1 MLLKQD
7 KCDKLT
13 YKVFDNRTAMG
24 EAAAKDVADAVKKL
38 LSEKDEINMIFA
50 AAPSQNDFINAFIAD
65 KTVDFTRI
73 NAYHMDEYIGL
84 DGNAPQAFGRF
95 LRDRLFSKVPFKS
108 VNYINGNAE
117 DIDVECVRYGE
128 LLKKNKCDIVCMGIG
143 ENGHIAFND
152 PAFAK
157 FDDPKAVKTVELDQI
172 CRNQQVNDGCFD
184 SIDKVPTHA
193 VTLTI
198 PTLVAPQ
205 YVFCV
210 VPAPTKAKAVHT
222 MLNGEI
228 GEYCPCTILRKH
240 DNAILYTE
248 RDSFSLC
255 ELN

>member
-1 MLLKQD
+1 MLIKQA

-24 EAAAKDVADAVKKL
+24 EDAAKDVAAAIKKL
-38 LSEKDEINMIFA
+38 LAEKDEINMIFA
-50 AAPSQNDFINAFIAD
+50 AAPSQNDFLSAFIAD
-65 KTVDFTRI
+65 SSVDFTRI
-73 NAYHMDEYIGL
+73 NAFHMDEYIGL
-84 DGNAPQAFGRF
+84 DVNAPQAFGRF

-108 VNYINGNAE
+108 VNYINGNAP
-117 DIDVECVRYGE
+117 DINAECDRYAK
-128 LLKKNKCDIVCMGIG
+128 LLAEHKCDIVCMGIG

-157 FDDPKAVKTVELDQI
+157 FDDEKAVKTVELDQI
-172 CRNQQVNDGCFD
+172 CRHQQVNDGCFD

-198 PTLVAPQ
+198 PTLVAPE
-205 YVFCV
+205 YVFCI

-228 GEYCPCTILRKH
+228 GEYCPCTILRRH
-240 DNAILYTE
+240 SNAVLYTDK
-248 RDSFSLC
+248 DSFSLC
-255 ELN
+255 N

>member
-13 YKVFDNRTAMG
+13 YKVFDDRTAMG

>member
-24 EAAAKDVADAVKKL
+24 EAAAKDVAAAVKKL

-117 DIDVECVRYGE
+117 DIEAECVRYGE

>member
-13 YKVFDNRTAMG
+13 YKVFDNRTSMG

-117 DIDVECVRYGE
+117 DIEAECVRYGE

-198 PTLVAPQ
+198 PTLIAPQ

>member
-1 MLLKQD
+1 MLIKQD

-65 KTVDFTRI
+65 KSVDFTRI

-84 DGNAPQAFGRF
+84 DGNAPQAFGKF

-108 VNYINGNAE
+108 VNYINGNAA
-117 DIDVECVRYGE
+117 DIDAECKRYAT
-128 LLKKNKCDIVCMGIG
+128 LLKENKCDIVCMGIG

-157 FDDPKAVKTVELDQI
+157 FNDEKAVKSVELDQI

-193 VTLTI
+193 ITLTI
-198 PTLVAPQ
+198 PTLVAPE

-210 VPAPTKAKAVHT
+210 VPAPTKAQAVYT

-228 GEYCPCTILRKH
+228 GEYCPCTILRQH
-240 DNAILYTE
+240 NNAILYTE
-248 RDSFSLC
+248 KDSYSLC
-255 ELN
+255 E